1 MALLSTSEN
10 PLLHEDEIASLLE
23 DDHFLTILLG
33 FEKTLAEA
41 QAKLG
46 IIPDAAA
53 AAIQQLTIEHVEV
66 GALHRGMERD
76 GVVVPALLYQLRET
90 LTGANA
96 QWLHFGVAS
105 QDALDT
111 SLVLILREVN
121 EVILSRLDSIVRN
134 IADLA
139 DQHRGT
145 LLMARTRQRS
155 AVPTSFGFMAAS
167 WLAPLLQQKL
177 RIQEMQP
184 RLYRLQLGGAA
195 GHLSALGKINA
206 ARLVPAMGEALDL
219 HVAPGSWQN
228 QRDNLVEYGNWL
240 AMSCGCL
247 AKLAE
252 DLIVMSADEVA
263 EVSVS
268 LSGASSS
275 MPQKQNPV
283 RLEHIITLHRF
294 VIAQQAGMQQ
304 TQVNVMQR
312 DGRSW
317 MLEWLTLPSMAMAT
331 GKSMHLAGR
340 VLAEL
345 EVHPDRMQENI
356 KGNLGLVYAEA
367 ATFKLAE
374 FTAPGKARELI
385 SKACQKARNSQAQ
398 LLDVL
403 TNDADVA
410 AFGIDWRS
418 LADTGPP
425 GVSEDFIQQILDSM
439 DS

>member
-10 PLLHEDEIASLLE
+10 PLLHEEEIASLLS

-46 IIPDAAA
+46 IIPDEAA
-53 AAIQQLTIEHVEV
+53 AAIQQLTIEHIDRK
-66 GALHRGMERD
+66 ALFRGMERD
-76 GVVVPALLYQLRET
+76 GVVVPALLSQLREA
-90 LTGANA
+90 LTDATA
-96 QWLHFGVAS
+96 EWLHFGVTS
-105 QDALDT
+105 QDAVDT

-121 EVILSRLDSIVRN
+121 SIILLRLNNIVSS
-134 IADLA
+134 LA
-139 DQHRGT
+139 NLANQHRGT
-145 LLMARTRQRS
+145 SLMARTRQRS

-195 GHLSALGKINA
+195 GHLSALGTFNGS
-206 ARLVPAMGEALDL
+206 RLVRAMGEALDL
-219 HVAPGSWQN
+219 QVAPGSWHN
-228 QRDNLVEYGNWL
+228 QRDNLVEYSNWL
-240 AMSCGCL
+240 AMSCGSL
-247 AKLAE
+247 AKFAE

-275 MPQKQNPV
+275 MPQKKNPIA
-283 RLEHIITLHRF
+283 LEHIITLHRF
-294 VIAQQAGMQQ
+294 VLAHQVGMQQ

-331 GKSMHLAGR
+331 GKSMHLAGK
-340 VLAEL
+340 VLAGL
-345 EVHPDRMQENI
+345 EVHPDRMQKNI
-356 KGNLGLVYAEA
+356 KDNLGLVYAEA

-374 FTAPGKARELI
+374 FASPGKARELI
-385 SKACQKARNSQAQ
+385 SKACQTARDSQVE

-403 TNDADVA
+403 TDDPDLA
-410 AFGIDWRS
+410 AYDIDWQS
-418 LADTGPP
+418 LADTGAP

>member
-1 MALLSTSEN
+1 MAFLSTSEN
-10 PLLHEDEIASLLE
+10 PLLHEEEIASLLG

-46 IIPDAAA
+46 IIPDDAA
-53 AAIQQLTIEHVEV
+53 AAIQQLTIEHVDRD
-66 GALHRGMERD
+66 ALLEGMERD
-76 GVVVPALLYQLRET
+76 GVVVPALLHQLRET

-96 QWLHFGVAS
+96 QWLHFGVTS
-105 QDALDT
+105 QDAVDT

-121 EVILSRLDSIVRN
+121 EVILLRLNSIVRN

-177 RIQEMQP
+177 RIREMQP

-195 GHLSALGKINA
+195 GHLSALGNFNGS
-206 ARLVPAMGEALDL
+206 RLVRAMGEALDL
-219 HVAPGSWQN
+219 RVAPGSWHN

-263 EVSVS
+263 EVSIS
-268 LSGASSS
+268 LSGASST
-275 MPQKQNPV
+275 MPQKQNPIT
-283 RLEHIITLHRF
+283 LEHIVTLNRF
-294 VIAQQAGMQQ
+294 VIAHQAGMQQ

-317 MLEWLTLPSMAMAT
+317 MLEWLILPSMAMGT
-331 GKSMHLAGR
+331 GKSMHLIGK
-340 VLAEL
+340 VLAAL

-356 KGNLGLVYAEA
+356 RRNLGLVYAEA
-367 ATFKLAE
+367 ATFKLVE
-374 FTAPGKARELI
+374 FASPGKARSLVSE
-385 SKACQKARNSQAQ
+385 ACQKARTSQTQ

-403 TNDADVA
+403 ADDPDLA
-410 AFGIDWRS
+410 AYDIDWES

-439 DS
+439 ES